1 MSNETVEVWYAR
13 ARLTLAAWPV
23 PRETADTVLN
33 EVGQH
38 CAESGEHPREAFGSP
53 AEFASMVAAERVPD
67 QIRAAYDRDG
77 LTPADRISAVFGL
90 LGMSTVMA
98 GVWLWISAGGTLTL
112 TKAGLAGTVLTTL
125 ALATALVAAHG
136 PRSGARRRAVGWWC
150 VSAATTI
157 LAAIAFT
164 TLPRTG
170 LGTLPTPI
178 VCLAGVVLMA
188 IWFAVPGKPTSKG
201 GLDGMPESVHSCE
214 DWLRNLPRLLEE
226 QHGLPR
232 ARAAELT
239 EEAARH
245 LIDADRAPW
254 DEFGPVGLY
263 ALRLAEQEP
272 SRVRRP
278 AGGDA
283 RSAILTVCSAMGLTL
298 SLVNGEPPGL
308 TFGWGALSLVSA
320 GMFVSRF
327 RRSRMPG
334 PRTSQEQ

>member
-77 LTPADRISAVFGL
+77 LTPADRISGVFGL
-90 LGMSTVMA
+90 LGMSTVVA

-164 TLPRTG
+164 ALPRTG

-178 VCLAGVVLMA
+178 VCLAGVVWKNNTACL
-188 IWFAVPGKPTSKG
+188 VPARPSSLKKRPVISSMLTGRPGTNSARWG
-201 GLDGMPESVHSCE
+201 CTHSG
-214 DWLRNLPRLLEE
+214 WR
-226 QHGLPR
+226 
-232 ARAAELT
+232 
-239 EEAARH
+239 
-245 LIDADRAPW
+245 
-254 DEFGPVGLY
+254 
-263 ALRLAEQEP
+263 
-272 SRVRRP
+272 SRSP
-278 AGGDA
+278 AGCAGRQGA
-283 RSAILTVCSAMGLTL
+283 MHGRPFSPCARPWGSRSAWSMT
-298 SLVNGEPPGL
+298 NRPG
-308 TFGWGALSLVSA
+308 
-320 GMFVSRF
+320 
-327 RRSRMPG
+327 
-334 PRTSQEQ
+334 

>member
-13 ARLTLAAWPV
+13 ARLTLATRSV

-53 AEFASMVAAERVPD
+53 AEFAATVATERVPD
-67 QIRAAYDRDG
+67 QIRAIYDRDG
-77 LTPADRISAVFGL
+77 LTPADRLSGVFGS
-90 LGMSTVMA
+90 LGMSTVVV
-98 GVWLWISAGGTLTL
+98 GLLLWISAGGTLTL
-112 TKAGLAGTVLTTL
+112 TKAGLAGTAVTAL
-125 ALATALVAAHG
+125 ALATAFVAAHG
-136 PRSGARRRAVGWWC
+136 PRSGARRRAVGWWFA
-150 VSAATTI
+150 SAATTI

-178 VCLAGVVLMA
+178 ICLAGIVLMA
-188 IWFAVPGKPTSKG
+188 IWFAVPGKPTGEG
-201 GLDGMPESVHSCE
+201 GLDITPETVHSSE

-245 LIDADRAPW
+245 VIDAERAPW

-272 SRVRRP
+272 SRVRRLTR
-278 AGGDA
+278 GDA
-283 RSAILTVCSAMGLTL
+283 
-298 SLVNGEPPGL
+298 P
-308 TFGWGALSLVSA
+308 VSA
-320 GMFVSRF
+320 GVFVSRF
-327 RRSRMPG
+327 QRSRMPG
-334 PRTSQEQ
+334 PRT